1 MKLSK
6 RIILVSLFAVLA
18 IGLGFIGCSKTTKSS
33 QTVLKILAY
42 GDNSNAE
49 GQNFVRIVTAF
60 EKANP
65 DIKVDFEL
73 LYDDAYHSKAKAR
86 IASGDIPHVAYFS
99 SDARW
104 GGSWREAG
112 QLVDHTPYLNK
123 AHYNID
129 AFPLQDG
136 KREYVPLGTTNDCTV
151 LFANKA
157 LLDEL
162 GLAMPK
168 TYADMVAMVPVAK
181 AKGIQV
187 LAVGGAADWV
197 WGSCVMSAIIS
208 RTTGLLDAP
217 EQILAGKKKVT
228 DADVV
233 AALDFLTTMVKDG
246 VITSNAV
253 LVDTQG
259 AVSDFSTKKALFLLG
274 GQWEAGGI
282 VPEIAK
288 DTKLMSFPT
297 IPGEKAS
304 AALSSAG
311 AISVGYGFT
320 KKAVEDGV
328 VEAAVKFLDYFNN
341 DAEVIQRLRDGAIV
355 APVTKAAIPNDMPAI
370 INEKVAYGAAGY
382 PSAQVIDSYIQGDP
396 NDLLNAGMQQIVAG
410 KATAAEIAAKVQ
422 AALNK

>member
-6 RIILVSLFAVLA
+6 KIILVSLFAVLA
-18 IGLGFIGCSKTTKSS
+18 FGLVFAAPSKDKSGK
-33 QTVLKILAY
+33 TVLKVLAY

-49 GQNFVRIVTAF
+49 GQNFVRLVTAF

-86 IASGDIPHVAYFS
+86 IASGDVPHVAYFS
-99 SDARW
+99 SDKRW

-112 QLVDHTPYLNK
+112 LLVDHTPYLNT
-123 AHYNID
+123 ALYNID
-129 AFPLQDG
+129 AFPLQNG
-136 KREYVPLGTTNDCTV
+136 AREYVPLGTTNDCTV
-151 LFANKA
+151 LFANTA
-157 LLDEL
+157 LLNEL
-162 GLAMPK
+162 GLSMPK

-181 AKGIQV
+181 AKGIEV
-187 LAVGGAADWV
+187 LTVGGAADWV
-197 WGSCVMSAIIS
+197 WGSCVLSAFIS

-217 EQILAGKKKVT
+217 EQIVNGTKKVT

-233 AALDFLTTMVKDG
+233 AALDFLNTMVNDG

-253 LVDTQG
+253 LVDTQQ
-259 AVSDFSTKKALFLLG
+259 AVSNFSNKKALFLLG

-288 DTKLMSFPT
+288 DTKLVSFPS

-311 AISVGYGFT
+311 AIQVGYGFT
-320 KKAVEDGV
+320 KQAVTDGV
-328 VEAAVKFLDYFNN
+328 VNAAVKFLDYLNN

-355 APVTKAAIPNDMPAI
+355 APVTYAAIPSDMPAI

-382 PSAQVIDSYIQGDP
+382 PSAQVIDSYLSGDP

-422 AALNK
+422 AALDK